1 MVVQRAPGAGVARGA
16 APGNPGEPAM
26 VVQRAYDLALWLVK
40 KVERF
45 PRSFRFSVG
54 DRVVARALDLLETLT
69 EAAYSADKLALL
81 DRANRGLNSLR
92 LLLRMAV
99 DLKLLTA
106 DAHEFAAGKL
116 EEIGRMTGGW
126 RKAAAR
132 RGQA

>member
-1 MVVQRAPGAGVARGA
+1 MAERTNSNPA
-16 APGNPGEPAM
+16 ASSGEPAN
-26 VVQRAYDLALWLVK
+26 VVQRAYDLALWLVR

-69 EAAYSADKLALL
+69 EAAYTSDKVPLL

-92 LLLRMAV
+92 LLLRMTL
-99 DLKLLTA
+99 DLKLLAA
-106 DAHEFAAGKL
+106 DAHEFAAGQL
-116 EEIGRMTGGW
+116 EEIGRMIGGW

-132 RGQA
+132 RAQT